1 MRRAFLS
8 ITLAALLAL
17 PATAETDWAKY
28 TSFASTRCED
38 AATIADILES
48 LKGLTFNDSG
58 RPTFGNASNV
68 KVIQSRTVRATS
80 DTLVCQLR
88 MQTFEG
94 GVTQNYNSRH
104 TVKLF
109 SGGRWTT
116 HFNPNY

>member
-1 MRRAFLS
+1 MLRFVVS
-8 ITLAALLAL
+8 IAITTLLAL

-28 TSFASTRCED
+28 GSFASTRCED
-38 AATIADILES
+38 EQTIADILES
-48 LKGLTFNDSG
+48 LEGLTFNDSG

-80 DTLVCQLR
+80 DTLICQLR